1 MNANTVNWG
10 WSNYGQAIHI
20 HILWA
25 MPNAMYLNKKQRK
38 WIYVYIYIYIYIYPT
53 NQLDEFVD

>member
-38 WIYVYIYIYIYIYPT
+38 WIYVYIYIYIPYQPT
-53 NQLDEFVD
+53 